1 MSNTATRSDIIVNQG
16 ARFQFSVAV
25 KNSDGTAKDLT
36 GYSARMQVR
45 ATKASS
51 TVLMEATTGLGTITI
66 NAPGGIVSVNI
77 GAVATAAMAWNSGY
91 YDMEIYTVDTNEVI
105 RIVEGFASMNK
116 EVTR

>member
-1 MSNTATRSDIIVNQG
+1 MSNTATRSDIVVNQG
-16 ARFQFSVAV
+16 ARFQLNVAV
-25 KNSDGTAKDLT
+25 KNSDGTVKDLT

-51 TVLMEATTGLGTITI
+51 TVLMEATTGLGTISI

-77 GAVATAAMAWNSGY
+77 GASATAAMTWNAGY
-91 YDMEIYTVDTNEVI
+91 YDMEIFTVDPNEVI
-105 RIVEGFASMNK
+105 RVVEGFATLSK